1 MRILKKILLFILALI
16 GLLLVVAL
24 FIPNDYTV
32 THTVTINKPQK
43 EVYDYVK
50 TLKNQEEWS
59 SWVLAD
65 PNIKLTYSGV
75 DGTVGATQ
83 TWKGNEDVGEGSQTI
98 TKLDGERIDIDLH
111 FIKPFEGDNKA
122 ASIIKAVNA
131 NSCTHTEE
139 FYGTESYPKNL
150 MSLLAKKF
158 IGDSFEKNGEN
169 IKKALEK

>member
-1 MRILKKILLFILALI
+1 MKIIKKIFFFLI
-16 GLLLVVAL
+16 GLVALLLIIAL

-32 THTVTINKPQK
+32 THTIKINKPQK

-50 TLKNQEEWS
+50 TLKNQEQWS
-59 SWVLAD
+59 SWVLTD
-65 PNIKLTYSGV
+65 PNIKLTYTGT

-83 TWKGNEDVGEGSQTI
+83 TWKGNEDVGEGTQTI

-111 FIKPFEGDNKA
+111 FVKPFEGDSKA
-122 ASIIKAVNA
+122 ASIIKAVDA

-139 FYGTESYPKNL
+139 FYGTEAYPKNL

-158 IGDSFEKNGEN
+158 IGDAFEKNGEN
-169 IKKALEK
+169 LKKALEK

>member
-1 MRILKKILLFILALI
+1 MRIIKKLLIFILTLI

-32 THTVTINKPQK
+32 THTITINKSQK

-50 TLKNQEEWS
+50 NLKNQEEWS

-75 DGTVGATQ
+75 DGTVGAKQ

-111 FIKPFEGDNKA
+111 FVKPFEGDSKA
-122 ASIIKAVNA
+122 ASIIKAVDA

-150 MSLLAKKF
+150 MSILAKKF
-158 IGDSFEKNGEN
+158 IGDAFEKNGEN
-169 IKKALEK
+169 LKKALEK

>member
-1 MRILKKILLFILALI
+1 MKIIKKIFFFLGALI
-16 GLLLVVAL
+16 ILLLVVAL

-32 THTVTINKPQK
+32 THTVTIKKPQK

-50 TLKNQEEWS
+50 NLKNQEVWS

-65 PNIKLTYSGV
+65 PNIKLTYTGT

-83 TWKGNEDVGEGSQTI
+83 AWDGNDEVGAGSQTI

-111 FIKPFEGDNKA
+111 FIKPFEGDSKG
-122 ASIIKAVNA
+122 ASIIKAIDA

-139 FYGTESYPKNL
+139 FYGNEPYPKNL
-150 MSLLAKKF
+150 MSILFKKF

-169 IKKALEK
+169 LKKALEK

>member
-1 MRILKKILLFILALI
+1 MRILKKILIFILALI

-24 FIPNDYTV
+24 FIPNNYTV

-43 EVYDYVK
+43 EVYDFVK

-59 SWVLAD
+59 SWVLSD
-65 PNIKLTYSGV
+65 PNIKLTYTGV
-75 DGTVGATQ
+75 DGTVGAKQ

-98 TKLDGERIDIDLH
+98 TKLDGERIDIDLD
-111 FIKPFEGDNKA
+111 FIKPFEGYSKG

-150 MSLLAKKF
+150 MSILAKKF
-158 IGDSFEKNGEN
+158 IGDAFEKNGEN
-169 IKKALEK
+169 LKKAIEK